1 MIYERVLFSIDNPK
15 EIHDYA
21 RAVRKLSEFEAM
33 GKVAEV
39 VPCVGSYEG
48 VLEPSFMVLARDWE
62 KVIRPMWFV
71 EGQTSILRVPGDVRQ
86 PCVLEYLE
94 SGARL
99 SIGPLRQVTS
109 ASGLGSWTYVL
120 ETQQYFTTEV

>member
-1 MIYERVLFSIDNPK
+1 MIYERVLFSIDNPHD
-15 EIHDYA
+15 IHEYA

-33 GKVAEV
+33 GKIAEV
-39 VPCVGSYEG
+39 VPCVGSYYG
-48 VLEPSFMVLARDWE
+48 ALEPSFMVLARDWE

-71 EGQTSILRVPGDVRQ
+71 EGQQTILRVPGDVRQ
-86 PCVLEYLE
+86 PCVLEYIE

-109 ASGLGSWTYVL
+109 ASGLNSWTYVL
-120 ETQQYFTTEV
+120 ETQQYFTTEN